1 VRTGTFVRGAKVVYS
16 RIEIGAM
23 PAPGVGLLR
32 IRFTRP
38 NGSTAAESRM
48 TLRTA
53 HGRGYWWFANRVT
66 LGRLG
71 RWRIVVDLDGRTL
84 ADAPINVVA
93 RQAEVENRPPN
104 AISVSLRPEARIAQH
119 VVECRVST
127 SLVREDPDLD
137 IVRYR
142 YRWFVDGKLVRAVQ
156 SAALTDVLRKGLA
169 RPGRSVRCA
178 VTPSDGRLSG
188 PTATAR

>member
-1 VRTGTFVRGAKVVYS
+1 MTGKRDLPYDQAVRTGTFVRGAKVVYS

-23 PAPGVGLLR
+23 PAPGAGLVR
-32 IRFTRP
+32 IRFIRP

-93 RQAEVENRPPN
+93 R
-104 AISVSLRPEARIAQH
+104 
-119 VVECRVST
+119 
-127 SLVREDPDLD
+127 
-137 IVRYR
+137 
-142 YRWFVDGKLVRAVQ
+142 
-156 SAALTDVLRKGLA
+156 
-169 RPGRSVRCA
+169 
-178 VTPSDGRLSG
+178 
-188 PTATAR
+188 